1 VADINLQE
9 SYDITIVGGGILG
22 CAIAYFLSIT
32 TDSTIILMEQEKKV
46 AMHTS
51 SRNTGKVHAPFYYN
65 PEKKSSTAAYALK
78 GFDMLK
84 RYCAFHNLPF
94 KEDGVVEIAT
104 NQIEIDT
111 LSKHVQWAHKNG
123 LRDEDVKLLSK
134 SEMLEIE
141 PNVKC
146 EAGLVCIRDA
156 STNYGLINQKL
167 MEDATQLGCKTSFEN
182 KFRSIQHNTNANANR
197 KMTIKGTVKDIP
209 TDYVINAAGGN
220 SLDIAHN
227 LDLAKEYT
235 DLYFR
240 GEYWIAPQNYNSLT
254 KRSIYSI
261 PRNTEYPFLDPH
273 WIVRSDGRCEVG
285 PNAVPVFG
293 PYSYT
298 SYDNFKNI
306 IPKIFRSCRA
316 SVLKLLLNKQFIQLV
331 SNEFSSS
338 LSKTNMINRVR
349 RFLPSLNP
357 NDFEQRGMAG
367 IRTILIDKNG
377 EFASESLVVEGESS
391 LHILNYNSPGATG
404 ALPFAANIAR
414 RLVQKNIANR
424 SSKEINFPF
433 SDEKG
438 TAG

>member
-1 VADINLQE
+1 MAEINLQE
-9 SYDITIVGGGILG
+9 NYDITIVGGGILG

-32 TDSTIILMEQEKKV
+32 TDSTIIVMEQEKKV

-94 KEDGVVEIAT
+94 KEDGVIEIAT

-111 LSKHVQWAHKNG
+111 LSKHVQWAQKNG
-123 LRDEDVKLLSK
+123 LRKEDVKLLSK

-167 MEDATQLGCKTSFEN
+167 MEDATKLGCRTSFEN
-182 KFRSIQHNTNANANR
+182 RFRSIQHNTNANANR
-197 KMTIKGTVKDIP
+197 KMTIKGTVKDIT

-227 LDLAKEYT
+227 LDLAKGYT

-240 GEYWIAPQNYNSLT
+240 GEYWKAPQKYNSLT
-254 KRSIYSI
+254 KMSIYSV

-298 SYDNFKNI
+298 SFDNLKNV
-306 IPKIFRSCRA
+306 IPKIFRSFRA

-331 SNEFSSS
+331 SNEYSSS
-338 LSKTNMINRVR
+338 LSKTNMVNRVR
-349 RFLPSLNP
+349 TFLPSLDP
-357 NDFEQRGMAG
+357 KDFKQRGMAG

-404 ALPFAANIAR
+404 ALPFAASIVR
-414 RLVQKNIANR
+414 TLIQKNRANKT
-424 SSKEINFPF
+424 SKQINVPF
-433 SDEKG
+433 SDEIS
-438 TAG
+438 

>member
-1 VADINLQE
+1 MADINLQE

-32 TDSTIILMEQEKKV
+32 TDSTIILMEREKKV

-65 PEKKSSTAAYALK
+65 PEIKSSTAAYALM

-167 MEDATQLGCKTSFEN
+167 MEDAMQLGCKTSFEN

-240 GEYWIAPQNYNSLT
+240 GEYWIAPQKYNSLT

-338 LSKTNMINRVR
+338 FSKTNMINRVR

-357 NDFEQRGMAG
+357 NDFKQRGMAG
-367 IRTILIDKNG
+367 IRTILINKNG

-404 ALPFAANIAR
+404 ALPFAAGIAR

-424 SSKEINFPF
+424 TSKEINSPF
-433 SDEKG
+433 SDEIS
-438 TAG
+438 

>member
-1 VADINLQE
+1 MADINLQE

-46 AMHTS
+46 AIHTS

-65 PEKKSSTAAYALK
+65 PEIKSSTAAYALM

-167 MEDATQLGCKTSFEN
+167 MEDAMQLGCKTSFEN
-182 KFRSIQHNTNANANR
+182 KFRSIQHNTNTNANR
-197 KMTIKGTVKDIP
+197 KMTIKGTVEDVA

-220 SLDIAHN
+220 SLGIAHN
-227 LDLAKEYT
+227 LDLAKGYT

-240 GEYWIAPQNYNSLT
+240 GEYWIAPQKYNSLT
-254 KRSIYSI
+254 KRSIYSV

-298 SYDNFKNI
+298 SFDNMKNVV
-306 IPKIFRSCRA
+306 PKIFQSCRVG
-316 SVLKLLLNKQFIQLV
+316 VLKLLLNKQFIQLV

-367 IRTILIDKNG
+367 IRTILVDKNG
-377 EFASESLVVEGESS
+377 EFASDSLVVEGESS